1 MTDTLRD
8 TLHQIPRRLDSDHV
22 FPGKTGRGVVDIRKR
37 FHHALRDA
45 GIEGF
50 VFHDLRHT
58 FPSHLAMAGVD
69 LMTVQEILGHR
80 DIKMTLC
87 YAPLAPDYNRSA
99 MQRLDTCMDTSHKN
113 GVAESSVTP

>member
-1 MTDTLRD
+1 
-8 TLHQIPRRLDSDHV
+8 
-22 FPGKTGRGVVDIRKR
+22 VVDIRKR

-69 LMTVQEILGHR
+69 LMTVQEFLGHR

-99 MQRLDTCMDTSHKN
+99 MQRLDTCMDTRHKN
-113 GVAESSVTP
+113 GVTESSVTPCFAGAGHGSRTRDLRLGKATLYQLS